1 MPVWQR
7 LHPPWVF
14 WRASDPPGR
23 WIDLFCEVCGVSES
37 SLTVE
42 PDVFVAEHAAH
53 RARAGSLGLGDAIA
67 RIAKP
72 IAQALG
78 LSPSCTPCERRRRQL
93 NRL

>member
-1 MPVWQR
+1 M
-7 LHPPWVF
+7 
-14 WRASDPPGR
+14 
-23 WIDLFCEVCGVSES
+23 SES
-37 SLTVE
+37 SLTVAPE
-42 PDVFVAEHAAH
+42 AFVAEHSEH
-53 RARAGSLGLGDAIA
+53 RARAGSLGIGDAIA